1 MHRWHRKLYRRYTL
15 DDETLETHVRLE
27 IERFDFRSK
36 GPCSPQARPILVVL
50 GEVRASNASAL
61 RIVGAMWQQKI
72 VGEGADNDRHNIL
85 TSPSAPS
92 RHEARIV
99 TTNRPLLVNY

>member
-1 MHRWHRKLYRRYTL
+1 MPENKAPDLFAECLQAIQNVHRWHRKLRRRYTL

-50 GEVRASNASAL
+50 GEVCASTASAL
-61 RIVGAMWQQKI
+61 RLVGAMGQQGGSK
-72 VGEGADNDRHNIL
+72 R
-85 TSPSAPS
+85 
-92 RHEARIV
+92 
-99 TTNRPLLVNY
+99 